1 MQPCDGWSRGEEG
14 PPDAPKPGAIAPL
27 FPLPNVFLFPGMSMP
42 LHIFEPR
49 YRQMIED
56 TLDGPGRIVMGTV
69 LEGCH
74 DDLAG
79 SPPVHHIAGLGEIM
93 RHERLPDGRF
103 LIMLVGIT
111 RVLIRETPSD
121 RLYRKVEAIPLRE
134 RPADEARAPALR
146 AKLLE
151 AIDARSPEPLE
162 LSGEVPLGQLAD
174 ILLLLMQPPQAT
186 MQELFSCVSVE
197 DRAKRALAAHASL
210 PLHPKTPRKGRGP
223 AGGLA

>member
-1 MQPCDGWSRGEEG
+1 MQPCDGLPEPQHAQPS
-14 PPDAPKPGAIAPL
+14 GAIVPM

-49 YRQMIED
+49 YRQMVED
-56 TLDGPGRIVMGTV
+56 SLDGPGRIVMATV

-74 DDLAG
+74 DQLAG
-79 SPPVHHIAGLGEIM
+79 APPVHHIAGLGEIM

-103 LIMLVGIT
+103 LLMLVGIS
-111 RVLIRETPSD
+111 RVLIRETPSN
-121 RLYRKVEAIPLRE
+121 RLYRKVEAIALRE
-134 RPADEARAPALR
+134 RPVDEARAPSLR
-146 AKLLE
+146 VKLLA

-162 LSGEVPLGQLAD
+162 LHGEVPLGQLAD
-174 ILLLLMQPPQAT
+174 ILLLLVQPPQAL

-197 DRAKRALAAHASL
+197 ERARRALAAHATL
-210 PLHPKTPRKGRGP
+210 PVPPKSSDKDLGA